1 MLESAEIA
9 LAAGDVDEARRLVA
23 SIASPAEALPLLM
36 WLRVRVDERL
46 SRADARRRQLAAA
59 LRDSGGELNLNIP
72 AAPREAPLLRVAL
85 EPAPPKASR
94 IARDADGNMTGALIG
109 GHPVDVI
116 RDEHGN
122 LVGFEPRQ

>member
-1 MLESAEIA
+1 
-9 LAAGDVDEARRLVA
+9 
-23 SIASPAEALPLLM
+23 
-36 WLRVRVDERL
+36 VDERL